1 MRKGRGKWDG
11 GWAAELSSQPPPLG
25 IHGGSCGSW
34 APGVSA
40 LPRAEAHLE
49 SSSPAGGSF
58 IVASAAAAAATAS
71 ALPRRHR
78 RMREKQKAMGRSSGG
93 ETDVA
98 AALRPQLSLRAGVG
112 RGAGPR
118 EGRHQS
124 AAASAPGVPVH
135 RRSAPLDPS
144 GMTDSGADSG
154 PAPTRR
160 VAAQPP
166 PAVTPRSGACWE
178 L

>member
-1 MRKGRGKWDG
+1 MGW

-25 IHGGSCGSW
+25 IHGGGCGSW
-34 APGVSA
+34 AAGVSA
-40 LPRAEAHLE
+40 LLRAEAHLE

-58 IVASAAAAAATAS
+58 IAASAAAAAAAAAS

-118 EGRHQS
+118 DGRRQS
-124 AAASAPGVPVH
+124 AAASAAGTGVH

-166 PAVTPRSGACWE
+166 PAVTPRSQACWE

>member
-1 MRKGRGKWDG
+1 MGW

-25 IHGGSCGSW
+25 IHGGGCG
-34 APGVSA
+34 AGRPGVSA
-40 LPRAEAHLE
+40 LLRAEAHLE

-58 IVASAAAAAATAS
+58 IAASAAAAAAADAAAAS

-98 AALRPQLSLRAGVG
+98 AALWPQLSLRAGVG

-118 EGRHQS
+118 DGRRQF
-124 AAASAPGVPVH
+124 AAASAPGTGVH
-135 RRSAPLDPS
+135 GRSAPLDPS

-166 PAVTPRSGACWE
+166 PAVTPRSRACWE